1 MKPYKDYIINNSNE
15 KIYLNYKVMI
25 KGLKIY
31 LDREWI
37 PIVGILI
44 KITDNFIVLFDE
56 IRNSKTIYYL
66 YLIKDIE
73 YYKNK

>member
-31 LDREWI
+31 LDEEWI
-37 PIVGILI
+37 PIIGILI
-44 KITDNFIVLFDE
+44 KITNDYIVLFDE
-56 IRNSKTIYYL
+56 TRNSKTIYYL

>member
-1 MKPYKDYIINNSNE
+1 MKIYKNYIINNSDE
-15 KIYLNYKVMI
+15 KIYLNYKVI
-25 KGLKIY
+25 LKGLKIY
-31 LDREWI
+31 LDEEWI
-37 PIVGILI
+37 PIIGILI
-44 KITDNFIVLFDE
+44 KITNDYIVLFDE